1 MKKYIYSISLIL
13 FVFTNNT
20 KAQDYLSFYNLGD
33 YVVQTQNLSPIL
45 LPKYKVSFGTPLN
58 LGLNLNSEIKL
69 NQVLVESGN
78 NLKVDFENL
87 NVVAG
92 ETNAVTTDVVANI
105 FMLAFKINKGSISVF
120 ANAKAN
126 LSWEFSK
133 DFTGVAANGFGDSFA
148 LTKEKIGFTSYSEIG
163 IGYTRTFLDDKLA
176 VGIRLKSLSGVAHA
190 ALEDNAQF
198 SIDINAANFLWTATA
213 ANATINTSGV
223 SDTENISFFGK
234 NSGFG
239 MDFGLGYE
247 LNDKFSFE
255 LSINDLGSINWE
267 ENVTNYNIA
276 DVNGAVYNGFDFQNS
291 GNVQDE
297 IEDALN
303 NIIGTTE
310 TNESFT
316 SKLSSRTFFSAKYKM
331 SEKNVFR
338 ATYFSNNNPYIET
351 KPSYGLGYNRELK
364 KSTYGLI
371 ASAGGNNG
379 GFRLGANLAVQLG
392 FLQLYTAIDDL
403 SNIGGKVQEANAAN
417 FRFGMNFLFGYR
429 GKTKSIKID
438 EEEEKLESNP

>member
-1 MKKYIYSISLIL
+1 
-13 FVFTNNT
+13 
-20 KAQDYLSFYNLGD
+20 
-33 YVVQTQNLSPIL
+33 
-45 LPKYKVSFGTPLN
+45 
-58 LGLNLNSEIKL
+58 
-69 NQVLVESGN
+69 
-78 NLKVDFENL
+78 
-87 NVVAG
+87 
-92 ETNAVTTDVVANI
+92 
-105 FMLAFKINKGSISVF
+105 
-120 ANAKAN
+120 
-126 LSWEFSK
+126 
-133 DFTGVAANGFGDSFA
+133 
-148 LTKEKIGFTSYSEIG
+148 
-163 IGYTRTFLDDKLA
+163 
-176 VGIRLKSLSGVAHA
+176 
-190 ALEDNAQF
+190 
-198 SIDINAANFLWTATA
+198 
-213 ANATINTSGV
+213 
-223 SDTENISFFGK
+223 
-234 NSGFG
+234 

-303 NIIGTTE
+303 DVIGTTE
-310 TNESFT
+310 TSESFT

-379 GFRLGANLAVQLG
+379 GFRFGANLAVQLG

-417 FRFGMNFLFGYR
+417 FRFGMNFLFGYK
-429 GKTKSIKID
+429 GKTKSIKI